1 MARHSTRR
9 GLFGTLY
16 SPISHT
22 LRAARSSVNA
32 VANTS
37 KGVVGLGFRGLNRIG
52 HSVTGHANMAVGN
65 VVRGVVGKKSLRLLS
80 RRGRNSRR
88 NTRRGTRRNRRN

>member
-1 MARHSTRR
+1 MARRSTRR

-37 KGVVGLGFRGLNRIG
+37 KGVVGVGLRGLNRIG
-52 HSVTGHANMAVGN
+52 HSVTNHANMAVGN
-65 VVRGVVGKKSLRLLS
+65 VLGKRGLRLMS
-80 RRGRNSRR
+80 RRGNRK
-88 NTRRGTRRNRRN
+88 TRRGTRRNRRN

>member
-9 GLFGTLY
+9 GLFGTIY

-37 KGVVGLGFRGLNRIG
+37 KGVVGLGFRGLNRVG
-52 HSVTGHANMAVGN
+52 RSVTNHANMAVSN
-65 VVRGVVGKKSLRLLS
+65 VLGKKGLRLLS
-80 RRGRNSRR
+80 RRGRGSRK
-88 NTRRGTRRNRRN
+88 TRRNRRN

>member
-37 KGVVGLGFRGLNRIG
+37 KGVVGLGLRGLNRIG

-65 VVRGVVGKKSLRLLS
+65 VVRVVGKKGLRLLS

>member
-1 MARHSTRR
+1 MPRHSTRR

-37 KGVVGLGFRGLNRIG
+37 KGVVGLGLRGLNRIG
-52 HSVTGHANMAVGN
+52 HSVTNHANMAVGN
-65 VVRGVVGKKSLRLLS
+65 VLGKKGLRLLS
-80 RRGRNSRR
+80 RRGRNSRK
-88 NTRRGTRRNRRN
+88 TRRNRRN